1 MISLR
6 SATAEDLDAICAI
19 DQKSFAQPWARASF
33 ETALADAERSIFLV
47 AQNEAVCGFG
57 LAWNVGDEGEVAT
70 IAVDES
76 ARGQG
81 VGETLMRALLEELQ
95 ARAVT
100 AVFLEVRPSNCAA
113 QRLYRRLGFAVV
125 GERRNY
131 YANGESALV
140 MKNEL

>member
-1 MISLR
+1 
-6 SATAEDLDAICAI
+6 
-19 DQKSFAQPWARASF
+19 
-33 ETALADAERSIFLV
+33 
-47 AQNEAVCGFG
+47 
-57 LAWNVGDEGEVAT
+57 
-70 IAVDES
+70 
-76 ARGQG
+76 
-81 VGETLMRALLEELQ
+81 
-95 ARAVT
+95 VT